1 MARRNGSRRATAA
14 ATEPAPPRAAA
25 PAFGRWL
32 PLLGFAALA
41 AITVAAYLP
50 VLLDGGFVWDDRAF
64 LSAAPV
70 VDWDGWRRIWLSPAE
85 IVSEGHYWPILYTTF
100 WLEHKLYGFSP
111 TGFHAV
117 NVALHLVNA
126 CLVWRLA
133 ARFSLPGAW
142 LAAAVFALH
151 PVHAEAV
158 SWVIARKDLLA
169 ALFYFAAFLVWLR
182 MDAARAGRR
191 LALHALA
198 LALFALGL
206 LCKSIGITLP
216 ATLLVWQWWRSGRIT
231 LADVL
236 RVLPLAALGGAIVF
250 ADWLFYRSRESV
262 ATAYALPERVL
273 IAGRALW
280 FYIGKLAVP
289 LDLSVIYRHWDVRV
303 TNPAAWLYPLAAL
316 ALAAALYL
324 LRGRIGRGALAG
336 LAAFAITLL
345 PVLGL
350 VDYGY
355 MVYALAADRYQYLA
369 STGVIAVA
377 VGSAAW
383 AVRRLSRSWQ
393 RVAQGAALAVLL
405 AYGALTWQH
414 AGIYRDEITFF
425 SHILEA
431 HPRARD
437 AHLNLATALL
447 DAGRPEDALAA
458 AREGLRLRPESAKS
472 YSAVGVALIRLG
484 RPAEAESVVREG
496 VARDPRD
503 REALQNLAEA
513 LRIQGRFDEALAQF
527 ETLLGFY
534 PGYAVAH
541 AGAAAA
547 LVELGRFEEAL
558 AHVERAFAHGI
569 GGALQSL
576 TGRSGGRAA
585 AALGRFA
592 DAETHYRRALAAVPD
607 DSQTLVDFGE
617 LLFRQQRYDDAMR
630 IYERL
635 LLREADNVSLHLRMG
650 HIRQLQGRAD
660 EAQRLMRRAQELEDR
675 MRSE

>member
-1 MARRNGSRRATAA
+1 MARRNKKSGAQPQP
-14 ATEPAPPRAAA
+14 PADAR
-25 PAFGRWL
+25 AFGRWL

-50 VLLDGGFVWDDRAF
+50 VLLHGGFVWDDRAF

-70 VDWDGWRRIWLSPAE
+70 IDWDGLRRIWFSPAD
-85 IVSEGHYWPILYTTF
+85 IAAEGHYWPILYTTF
-100 WLEHKLYGFSP
+100 WLEHKLWGFSP

-117 NVALHLVNA
+117 NVALHLLNA

-133 ARFSLPGAW
+133 ARLALPGAW
-142 LAAAVFALH
+142 LVAAVFALH

-158 SWVIARKDLLA
+158 AWVIARKDLLA
-169 ALFYFAAFLVWLR
+169 ALFYFAAFLAWLR
-182 MDAARAGRR
+182 LDAAQDAARRV
-191 LALHALA
+191 ALHALVVV
-198 LALFALGL
+198 LFALGL

-231 LADVL
+231 VADVL
-236 RVLPLAALGGAIVF
+236 RVLPLVAVGGAIVF

-262 ATAYALPERVL
+262 ATAYTLPERVL
-273 IAGRALW
+273 IAGHALW
-280 FYIGKLAVP
+280 FYIGKLAMP
-289 LDLSVIYRHWDVRV
+289 LDLSVIYRHWNVRV
-303 TNPAAWLYPLAAL
+303 TNPVAWLYPLAAL

-383 AVRRLSRSWQ
+383 AVRRLSLPWQ
-393 RVAQGAALAVLL
+393 RVAQGGALAVLL

-414 AGIYRDEITFF
+414 AGIYRNEITFF
-425 SHILEA
+425 SHILES

-458 AREGLRLRPESAKS
+458 AREGVRLRPESAKA

-484 RPAEAESVVREG
+484 RPDEAEAVVRAG
-496 VARDPRD
+496 IAHDPRD
-503 REALQNLAEA
+503 REALQNLAES
-513 LRIQGRFDEALAQF
+513 LRMQGRFDEALEQF

-534 PGYAVAH
+534 PGYPIAH

-558 AHVERAFAHGI
+558 AQVEQAFANGI
-569 GGALQSL
+569 GGALQRL

-585 AALGRFA
+585 AALGRFE
-592 DAETHYRRALAAVPD
+592 DSEMHYRRALAAAPD
-607 DSQTLVDFGE
+607 DAQTLVELGE
-617 LLFRQQRYDDAMR
+617 LLFRQQRYDDAMAV
-630 IYERL
+630 YERL
-635 LLREADNVSLHLRMG
+635 LLRESDNVSLHLRIG
-650 HIRQLQGRAD
+650 HIRQLQGRHE
-660 EAQRLMRRAQELEDR
+660 EAQRMMRRARELEG
-675 MRSE
+675 STE